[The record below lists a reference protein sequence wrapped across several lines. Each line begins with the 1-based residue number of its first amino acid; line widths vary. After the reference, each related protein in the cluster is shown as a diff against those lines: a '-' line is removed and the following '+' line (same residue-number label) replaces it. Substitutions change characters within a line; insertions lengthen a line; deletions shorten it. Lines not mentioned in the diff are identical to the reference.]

1 MIYKMIRR
9 LIPNR
14 FVNNLK
20 NQFGV
25 PNQKSSLLNLKKL
38 GFNPVNILDIGAYEG
53 NWALEMKSIFPKSN
67 ILMIEAQEAKRQI
80 LLKKSKL
87 IKNSSVVIALL
98 GATEKEVEFNIYETA
113 SSVYKED
120 NKTNAKISSIKLSLL
135 DDIVSKSHFETF
147 DFIKLDTQGYE
158 LEILKG
164 ASKVL
169 QSAQIVLMEVSL
181 LGIYKDAPLA
191 HEVIL
196 YMKTKGFVLYDIC
209 SLMKRPFDN
218 ALFQVDFLFMKEDY
232 ALRSSTRWS

>member
-67 ILMIEAQEAKRQI
+67 ILMIEAQEAKREI
-80 LLKKSKL
+80 LLEKSKL

-120 NKTNAKISSIKLSLL
+120 NKTNAKI
-135 DDIVSKSHFETF
+135 
-147 DFIKLDTQGYE
+147 
-158 LEILKG
+158 
-164 ASKVL
+164 
-169 QSAQIVLMEVSL
+169 
-181 LGIYKDAPLA
+181 
-191 HEVIL
+191 
-196 YMKTKGFVLYDIC
+196 
-209 SLMKRPFDN
+209 
-218 ALFQVDFLFMKEDY
+218 
-232 ALRSSTRWS
+232 